1 MFPLFR
7 SQLYF
12 FSAVGFFF
20 DWVDSIQFVRTN
32 SLNLEPSEEFQLET
46 NSKADLNFFAKLR
59 RGKNN
64 YNGMKITRHVQIFF
78 LISHAT
84 QFYGD
89 LQKSVAASALAKK
102 CKIPHCFDPH
112 NYAEIRNQ
120 IRMTLQISALKSVQL
135 YGLMLTL

>member
-20 DWVDSIQFVRTN
+20 DWVDSVQFVRTN

-59 RGKNN
+59 RSKNN
-64 YNGMKITRHVQIFF
+64 YNWVLNIVD
-78 LISHAT
+78 
-84 QFYGD
+84 FY
-89 LQKSVAASALAKK
+89 KSG
-102 CKIPHCFDPH
+102 IQ
-112 NYAEIRNQ
+112 NIRYAE
-120 IRMTLQISALKSVQL
+120 
-135 YGLMLTL
+135 